1 VRLQDKLRCA
11 IYIRVSTED
20 QAKEGYSLEAQEER
34 LSFFSKSQDWNI
46 YKIYEDKGYSA
57 KDLNRPALKDLLFDI
72 KLKRFDVILV
82 YKIDRLSRKLKDLI
96 EIVLKLNGYGIGIKS
111 ATEPIDTTTPAGRL
125 IFHQLGS
132 FAQYERELISERTK
146 FGMMKRLKQGLWNG
160 QPPYGYKVTDG
171 KLEINP
177 EEDQIVKK
185 VFDLYVEKNMGVINI
200 ANELWK
206 LGYQPRNSKKKRWK
220 ANTIHNI
227 LRNPIYIGK
236 VRWGGE
242 EAEGIHQPI
251 VEKDIFE
258 FVQGKLSANRT
269 WTKRYE
275 SPNNFLGIV
284 YCGLCKSPMHIHYP
298 GNENKRRYK
307 YYVCSQRLGYK
318 TCDQEYIRADIL
330 EKSIIEEL
338 KNLSTHKNKIRVFL
352 EKYKNSSIKRLE
364 ELEDKR
370 TEISRKL
377 KDIETERENLY
388 NWVLKNSPTEKGTKF
403 LNHKL
408 EEIDPKENLLKKKL
422 WETEDS
428 VNEIN
433 TEDYNVEIITNYLE
447 NFVNIYEDLELGEK
461 KLLLECFVKK
471 VEIEKSKEIKLTL
484 QIPLEKFRVFIPHIS
499 PKRRKTQNGLFNLFG
514 V

>member
-1 VRLQDKLRCA
+1 LQDKLRCA

-34 LSFFSKSQDWNI
+34 LSFFAKSQDWNI
-46 YKIYEDKGYSA
+46 YNVYEDKGYSA
-57 KDLNRPALKDLLFDI
+57 KNLNRPALKDLLFDI

-160 QPPYGYKVTDG
+160 QPPYGYKVTNG

-185 VFDLYVEKNMGVINI
+185 AFELYVEKNMGVINI

-236 VRWGGE
+236 VRWE
-242 EAEGIHQPI
+242 
-251 VEKDIFE
+251 V
-258 FVQGKLSANRT
+258 
-269 WTKRYE
+269 
-275 SPNNFLGIV
+275 
-284 YCGLCKSPMHIHYP
+284 
-298 GNENKRRYK
+298 
-307 YYVCSQRLGYK
+307 
-318 TCDQEYIRADIL
+318 
-330 EKSIIEEL
+330 
-338 KNLSTHKNKIRVFL
+338 
-352 EKYKNSSIKRLE
+352 
-364 ELEDKR
+364 
-370 TEISRKL
+370 RKL
-377 KDIETERENLY
+377 KGY
-388 NWVLKNSPTEKGTKF
+388 
-403 LNHKL
+403 
-408 EEIDPKENLLKKKL
+408 
-422 WETEDS
+422 
-428 VNEIN
+428 
-433 TEDYNVEIITNYLE
+433 
-447 NFVNIYEDLELGEK
+447 
-461 KLLLECFVKK
+461 
-471 VEIEKSKEIKLTL
+471 
-484 QIPLEKFRVFIPHIS
+484 IS
-499 PKRRKTQNGLFNLFG
+499 Q
-514 V
+514 